1 MPALVPYGVNDWTL
15 KHMTQTGKAWMKV
28 EAVGNAAFF
37 HVNASMADTSEVEEI
52 HGGNFSFAVDDDG
65 QPLTPICDPR
75 AVFGYDTALDQ
86 AVISGMAGWKSSAGK
101 SRFGK
106 TSFPVV
112 SMHCGVRWSQTRN
125 ARFLKCTAMLR
136 NERTWCSIAV
146 SRSVRS
152 FCRCI
157 PGGKGADG
165 YHRKARGNTHGK
177 PDLRRLLQL
186 YLP

>member
-1 MPALVPYGVNDWTL
+1 MRQTALKQKCATACCPMHPLGRCFVVTIQNLTRNTQEIEVLDGMPALVPYGVNDWTL

-86 AVISGMAGWKSSAGK
+86 AVIFRDGGLEKAPQAKAGLAK
-101 SRFGK
+101 
-106 TSFPVV
+106 PV
-112 SMHCGVRWSQTRN
+112 S
-125 ARFLKCTAMLR
+125 L
-136 NERTWCSIAV
+136 
-146 SRSVRS
+146 
-152 FCRCI
+152 
-157 PGGKGADG
+157 
-165 YHRKARGNTHGK
+165 
-177 PDLRRLLQL
+177 
-186 YLP
+186 